1 MVISNLLFGDGAKK
15 TSYKDALKD
24 KYYNEG
30 IQSNYDRIYG
40 GLNDYLD
47 ENYSGGARKYKSDI
61 MQQNQLKQNQST
73 EAYKQGRNNYFG
85 NGLVGSLLN
94 PIAQTAT
101 GIGDLAGL
109 ALSGGKYN
117 AWDKSQNELGVSRDI
132 GSDLGA
138 LAETALT
145 VIPMAHSLKVAKA
158 GKALKAAEA
167 AKTAIEPGTKLAK
180 QAALWKKSQIPK
192 TLGQKVA
199 AGALGGAGFGA
210 AGNLRET
217 GFENFDPNQ
226 FALSTAVG
234 GAVGG
239 GLAGLGGL
247 WDKYTQPAPA
257 KPSTSKE
264 IIPYAGGAN
273 VNSGEYQN
281 ALNTLKEA
289 GLDTT
294 NPETLSKSFKKWA
307 TKNHP
312 DLGGS
317 AKDFTK
323 VNNAKISYQK
333 LYDMAGKGGVPITPV
348 SSVATDIPKQS
359 FGQKLSNL
367 KANVA
372 NTKAGAK
379 ASKFLKTKKGKVTAG
394 VGGGL
399 LLSQLLRNKGNQ
411 NDLSDEELAEL
422 YNYIY
427 GGGQ

>member
-132 GSDLGA
+132 GSDVGA
-138 LAETALT
+138 LGETALT
-145 VIPMAHSLKVAKA
+145 VIPMARGASLAKA
-158 GKALKAAEA
+158 GKAVKAG
-167 AKTAIEPGTKLAK
+167 TATAK
-180 QAALWKKSQIPK
+180 QAARVAASKMPK

-210 AGNLRET
+210 AGSLREM

-239 GLAGLGGL
+239 GLAGLGSL

-264 IIPYAGGAN
+264 LIPYTGGAN

-307 TKNHP
+307 AKNHP

-333 LYDMAGKGGVPITPV
+333 LYDMASKGGVPTTPV

-394 VGGGL
+394 IGGGL

>member
-85 NGLVGSLLN
+85 NGLIGSLLN

-117 AWDKSQNELGVSRDI
+117 AWDKSKNELGVSRDI

-138 LAETALT
+138 LGETALT
-145 VIPMAHSLKVAKA
+145 VIPMARGASLAKA
-158 GKALKAAEA
+158 GEAVKAG
-167 AKTAIEPGTKLAK
+167 TATAK
-180 QAALWKKSQIPK
+180 QAARVAASKMPK

-210 AGNLRET
+210 AGSLRET

-239 GLAGLGGL
+239 GLSGLGGL

-264 IIPYAGGAN
+264 LIPYTGGAN

-281 ALNTLKEA
+281 ALNTLKQA

-333 LYDMAGKGGVPITPV
+333 LYDMASKGGVPTTPA

-427 GGGQ
+427 GGEQ

>member
-1 MVISNLLFGDGAKK
+1 MGIVSNLLWGDNSNK
-15 TSYKDALKD
+15 TSYKDAAYN
-24 KYYNEG
+24 KYYSD
-30 IQSNYDRIYG
+30 ISRDTYDLAYG
-40 GLNDYLD
+40 DMKDYLD
-47 ENYSGGARKYKSDI
+47 QNYEGGANRHKIETLTGLEKNAKNSLGNYNATK
-61 MQQNQLKQNQST
+61 
-73 EAYKQGRNNYFG
+73 NNYLG
-85 NGLVGSLLN
+85 NGVIGSLLN
-94 PIAQTAT
+94 PILQTGSA
-101 GIGDLAGL
+101 IGDLAGL
-109 ALSGGKYN
+109 GLSGGRVN
-117 AWDKSQNELGVSRDI
+117 AWDANKDPIGAHRDI
-132 GSDLGA
+132 GSDVGA
-138 LAETALT
+138 LGETALT
-145 VIPMAHSLKVAKA
+145 VIPMARGASLAKA
-158 GKALKAAEA
+158 GKAMKAG
-167 AKTAIEPGTKLAK
+167 TATAK
-180 QAALWKKSQIPK
+180 QAARVAASKMPK

-210 AGNLRET
+210 AGSLREM

-239 GLAGLGGL
+239 GLAGLGSL

-264 IIPYAGGAN
+264 LIPYTGGAN

-294 NPETLSKSFKKWA
+294 NPETLNKSFKKWA

-333 LYDMAGKGGVPITPV
+333 LYDMAGKGGVPTTPV